1 MRAAQ
6 QRPSGGG
13 QWHYCG
19 VTAATQIPFALT
31 RVAPESTPASTPA
44 AAPTP
49 RPARRRAA
57 WLLAAGVVLLHAAL
71 LGLLPRAP
79 GPGWREQPARWVQVR
94 HVVVPLSTAVAPPSA
109 LAPQVLPTPRPS
121 LAQEPLVRQELPSAA
136 VPLAPAPLA
145 ANSTADATAKATV
158 EATADPTPD
167 PGGQTVPVY
176 ATLPPPPATLQ
187 FEMRRGMAV
196 GQAQLEWQPG
206 ADQDHY
212 RLTLQ
217 GSAVGAPA
225 IGWASQ
231 GGFDAAGVAPLRYT
245 ESRRGRD
252 VRAANFQ
259 RDSGRITYSGPAI
272 EHPLVAGAQDRLSW
286 MVQLAAVLA
295 ANPALAEPD
304 AQVSMW
310 VAGSRGDAE
319 VWTFTVQGRV
329 ALDLPIGHIDNAV
342 HLVREP
348 RRPYDTQVQVW
359 LDPQRHHLPVQALLR
374 VRATGE
380 GTELRLQR
388 MVAP

>member
-1 MRAAQ
+1 M
-6 QRPSGGG
+6 
-13 QWHYCG
+13 
-19 VTAATQIPFALT
+19 
-31 RVAPESTPASTPA
+31 PEPMT
-44 AAPTP
+44 
-49 RPARRRAA
+49 
-57 WLLAAGVVLLHAAL
+57 
-71 LGLLPRAP
+71 
-79 GPGWREQPARWVQVR
+79 E
-94 HVVVPLSTAVAPPSA
+94 
-109 LAPQVLPTPRPS
+109 
-121 LAQEPLVRQELPSAA
+121 
-136 VPLAPAPLA
+136 
-145 ANSTADATAKATV
+145 
-158 EATADPTPD
+158 PTPD

-206 ADQDHY
+206 EDRY

-231 GGFDAAGVAPLRYT
+231 GGFNAAGVAPLRYT
-245 ESRRGRD
+245 ESRRGRE

-286 MVQLAAVLA
+286 MLQLAAVLA

-304 AQVSMW
+304 AQVLMW

-342 HLVREP
+342 HLLREP

-359 LDPQRHHLPVQALLR
+359 LDPQRHHLPVQLLLR

-380 GTELRLQR
+380 GTELRLR
-388 MVAP
+388 GIAAP

>member
-1 MRAAQ
+1 
-6 QRPSGGG
+6 
-13 QWHYCG
+13 
-19 VTAATQIPFALT
+19 
-31 RVAPESTPASTPA
+31 
-44 AAPTP
+44 
-49 RPARRRAA
+49 
-57 WLLAAGVVLLHAAL
+57 VVLLHLTL
-71 LGLLPRAP
+71 LGLLPSAP
-79 GPGWREQPARWVQVR
+79 GPGWRAQPARWVQVR
-94 HVVVPLSTAVAPPSA
+94 HVVAPLSTAVAPPPA
-109 LAPQVLPTPRPS
+109 LAPQVPPTPRPS
-121 LAQEPLVRQELPSAA
+121 LAQAPSARLAPPKTA
-136 VPLAPAPLA
+136 VPPPPGPLA
-145 ANSTADATAKATV
+145 AGAAAEAVADR
-158 EATADPTPD
+158 TPD

-176 ATLPPPPATLQ
+176 TTLLPPPATLL
-187 FEMRRGMAV
+187 FEMRRGIAV
-196 GQAQLEWQPG
+196 GHAQLEWRPG
-206 ADQDHY
+206 EDRY

-231 GGFDAAGVAPLRYT
+231 GGFNAAGVAPLRYT

-252 VRAANFQ
+252 ARAANFQ

-286 MVQLAAVLA
+286 MLQLAAVLA

-310 VAGSRGDAE
+310 VAGSRGDTE

-342 HLVREP
+342 HLLREP

-359 LDPQRHHLPVQALLR
+359 LDPQRHHLPMQALLR

-380 GTELRLQR
+380 GTELRLQGI
-388 MVAP
+388 AIP

>member
-1 MRAAQ
+1 M
-6 QRPSGGG
+6 PI
-13 QWHYCG
+13 
-19 VTAATQIPFALT
+19 ATQIPFALT
-31 RVAPESTPASTPA
+31 RVAPASVPAPIPALAPALTPG
-44 AAPTP
+44 
-49 RPARRRAA
+49 RRRGA
-57 WLLAAGVVLLHAAL
+57 WLLVAAVLLLHAVL
-71 LGLLPRAP
+71 LGLVPRAP
-79 GPGWREQPARWVQVR
+79 GPGWRAQPARWVQIRQTFTSPVSS
-94 HVVVPLSTAVAPPSA
+94 PLA
-109 LAPQVLPTPRPS
+109 
-121 LAQEPLVRQELPSAA
+121 AA
-136 VPLAPAPLA
+136 VPQALPAPSTPLA
-145 ANSTADATAKATV
+145 RAAAAPVPAAVVAAAMAAIETQTRPQSEPVPEPMT
-158 EATADPTPD
+158 DPTPD

-176 ATLPPPPATLQ
+176 ATLLPPPATLQ

-206 ADQDHY
+206 ADQDRY

-245 ESRRGRD
+245 ESRRGRE

-272 EHPLVAGAQDRLSW
+272 EHPLVPGAQDRLSW
-286 MVQLAAVLA
+286 MLQLAAVLA

-310 VAGSRGDAE
+310 VAGSRGDSE

-342 HLVREP
+342 HLLREP

-359 LDPQRHHLPVQALLR
+359 LDPARHHLPVQALLR

-380 GTELRLQR
+380 GTELRLR
-388 MVAP
+388 GIAAP

>member
-1 MRAAQ
+1 MAA
-6 QRPSGGG
+6 
-13 QWHYCG
+13 
-19 VTAATQIPFALT
+19 I
-31 RVAPESTPASTPA
+31 E
-44 AAPTP
+44 APT
-49 RPARRRAA
+49 
-57 WLLAAGVVLLHAAL
+57 G
-71 LGLLPRAP
+71 AP
-79 GPGWREQPARWVQVR
+79 
-94 HVVVPLSTAVAPPSA
+94 S
-109 LAPQVLPTPRPS
+109 
-121 LAQEPLVRQELPSAA
+121 EPMPEPM
-136 VPLAPAPLA
+136 
-145 ANSTADATAKATV
+145 T
-158 EATADPTPD
+158 DPTPD

-176 ATLPPPPATLQ
+176 ATLPPPPTTLQ
-187 FEMRRGMAV
+187 FEMRRGIAV
-196 GQAQLEWQPG
+196 GQAQLQWQPG
-206 ADQDHY
+206 ADQDQDQAQDRDQAHY

-217 GSAVGAPA
+217 GNAVGAPA
-225 IGWASQ
+225 IGWVSQ

-245 ESRRGRD
+245 ESRRGRE

-272 EHPLVAGAQDRLSW
+272 EHPLIAGAQDRLSW

-329 ALDLPIGHIDNAV
+329 ALDLPVGRIDNTL

-359 LDPQRHHLPVQALLR
+359 LDPARHHLPVQLQLR

-380 GTELRLQR
+380 GTELRLQGIA
-388 MVAP
+388 AP

>member
-1 MRAAQ
+1 MTT
-6 QRPSGGG
+6 
-13 QWHYCG
+13 
-19 VTAATQIPFALT
+19 TAQIPFALT
-31 RVAPESTPASTPA
+31 RVAPEFS
-44 AAPTP
+44 
-49 RPARRRAA
+49 PARRRGA
-57 WLLAAGVVLLHAAL
+57 WLLAGLVLLLHAVL

-94 HVVVPLSTAVAPPSA
+94 QTFTSPVSAPSTPSA
-109 LAPQVLPTPRPS
+109 TALPMALPTPS
-121 LAQEPLVRQELPSAA
+121 KPLERAA
-136 VPLAPAPLA
+136 AAPAPARDEEAATTAAEAPPKPSPELA
-145 ANSTADATAKATV
+145 AEPA
-158 EATADPTPD
+158 PD

-176 ATLPPPPATLQ
+176 TTLPPPPVSLQ

-196 GQAQLEWQPG
+196 GQAQMDWRPG
-206 ADQDHY
+206 EDRY

-217 GSAVGAPA
+217 GHAVGAPP

-231 GGFDAAGVAPLRYT
+231 GGFDAAGIAPLRYT

-259 RDSGRITYSGPAI
+259 RDSGRITFSGPAI

-286 MVQLAAVLA
+286 MLQLAAVLA
-295 ANPALAEPD
+295 ANPALSEPD

-329 ALDLPIGHIDNAV
+329 ALDLPIGRIDDAV
-342 HLVREP
+342 HLLREP

-380 GTELRLQR
+380 GTELRLQGIG
-388 MVAP
+388 AP